1 MASFNKIMIVGY
13 LGRDPEIRYTPQG
26 QAVCN
31 FSIATTERRKESS
44 GDAQETTTW
53 FRVTLWGRQ
62 AEVANQYLSKG
73 KQVYVEGRLR
83 QSEFTDRDGNKRTTL
98 EVTASDIQFA
108 DSLGYRIKL
117 VATIRANQE
126 SLVEVH
132 VHPTL
137 VPKQHVLASVNGV
150 FNALMV
156 RGDIVGDTLFY
167 GRGAGQ
173 DPTTSSVISDL
184 AQAAIWYDSGGK
196 AFGFTPHGLYGKCL
210 PIERVSSG

>member
-44 GDAQETTTW
+44 GDSQETTTW

-73 KQVYVEGRLR
+73 KQVYIEGRLR

-98 EVTASDIQFA
+98 EVTASDIQFL
-108 DSLGYRIKL
+108 S
-117 VATIRANQE
+117 
-126 SLVEVH
+126 
-132 VHPTL
+132 P
-137 VPKQHVLASVNGV
+137 
-150 FNALMV
+150 
-156 RGDIVGDTLFY
+156 RGDE
-167 GRGAGQ
+167 AGGGGGGSYTRPAQ
-173 DPTTSSVISDL
+173 SQPSPSS
-184 AQAAIWYDSGGK
+184 
-196 AFGFTPHGLYGKCL
+196 P
-210 PIERVSSG
+210 SSGPEDFDQPGGDNDIPF

>member
-44 GDAQETTTW
+44 GDPQETTTW

-83 QSEFTDRDGNKRTTL
+83 QSEFTDREGNKRTTL
-98 EVTASDIQFA
+98 EVTASDIQFL
-108 DSLGYRIKL
+108 S
-117 VATIRANQE
+117 
-126 SLVEVH
+126 
-132 VHPTL
+132 P
-137 VPKQHVLASVNGV
+137 
-150 FNALMV
+150 
-156 RGDIVGDTLFY
+156 RGDEG
-167 GRGAGQ
+167 
-173 DPTTSSVISDL
+173 
-184 AQAAIWYDSGGK
+184 SGGSGSGYSSRPP
-196 AFGFTPHGLYGKCL
+196 APQSA
-210 PIERVSSG
+210 PSPSSSGPSGPDDFDQSGGDNDIPF